1 MFMCVYEKRGKKRA
15 TFEAIRLSQDLPNEL
30 LLTLVFSSS
39 SSLKFSKA
47 LIHEY
52 RAKINTNYV
61 LKRERERKK
70 LRKKILNIKNW
81 RSWVYAMLPLYKL
94 QYY

>member
-1 MFMCVYEKRGKKRA
+1 MYVYVCVCMKKRGKKRS
-15 TFEAIRLSQDLPNEL
+15 TFEAIRVSQDLPNEL
-30 LLTLVFSSS
+30 LLTLVFSS

-61 LKRERERKK
+61 LKEREREKK
-70 LRKKILNIKNW
+70 TEEKD
-81 RSWVYAMLPLYKL
+81 P
-94 QYY
+94 